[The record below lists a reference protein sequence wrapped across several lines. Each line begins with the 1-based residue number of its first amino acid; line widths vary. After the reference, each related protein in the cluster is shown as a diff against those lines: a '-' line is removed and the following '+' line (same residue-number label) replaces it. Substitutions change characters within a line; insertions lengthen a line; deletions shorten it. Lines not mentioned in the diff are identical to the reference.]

1 MKPEKMTEALEQAA
15 TQLGVQ
21 VRYET
26 MTGEVSGAGGLCK
39 VKGQWWVIIDRKVPP
54 AERAATLT
62 SALAQL
68 DTDGIFLPP
77 EVREAIAAA
86 RAPAPGP
93 AKSRRASSTRRLAE
107 PAAAEAADLFGEQRV
122 VGQRGFQGG
131 AQLFARARR
140 ARARRGACR
149 RCDRSRGRPPPE
161 A

>member
-15 TQLGVQ
+15 AQLGVQ

-62 SALAQL
+62 AALAQL

-86 RAPAPGP
+86 RSAQPRPSTDATAP
-93 AKSRRASSTRRLAE
+93 
-107 PAAAEAADLFGEQRV
+107 
-122 VGQRGFQGG
+122 
-131 AQLFARARR
+131 
-140 ARARRGACR
+140 
-149 RCDRSRGRPPPE
+149 
-161 A
+161 